1 MAALYWRSSGVA
13 NPPVPRRVSP
23 SRRTR
28 IEALPPGLL
37 ERLRRGTPDA
47 RAEFFRRYAP
57 RAREILF
64 LQGMCDDVD
73 DGVQE
78 VFVKVF
84 RATLPRE
91 ETFLAWFYQVILNTG
106 RDLGRRRASRL
117 RLLRRLTENAPSE
130 VAPAPEPPAGDRR
143 LRDALQA
150 LGPEFREA
158 VALRFFADLSL
169 DEIAR
174 CQNVPTGTVKSRLHT
189 ALGRLRLAL
198 AQPAPPPAL
207 MGDVT
212 PSPRASGARDDEGDS
227 NGHTGHM
234 PSEVPLP

>member
-1 MAALYWRSSGVA
+1 
-13 NPPVPRRVSP
+13 
-23 SRRTR
+23 
-28 IEALPPGLL
+28 
-37 ERLRRGTPDA
+37 
-47 RAEFFRRYAP
+47 
-57 RAREILF
+57 
-64 LQGMCDDVD
+64 MCDDVD

-117 RLLRRLTENAPSE
+117 RLLRRLTERAPSE
-130 VAPAPEPPAGDRR
+130 TAPAPEPPASDRR

-150 LGPEFREA
+150 LAPEFREA

-174 CQNVPTGTVKSRLHT
+174 CQDVPTGTVKSRLHT

-198 AQPAPPPAL
+198 TQPAQEATA
-207 MGDVT
+207 GDVT
-212 PSPRASGARDDEGDS
+212 PSSEPVDTAANEGDS
-227 NGHTGHM
+227 NGDTGDM
-234 PSEVPLP
+234 ASEVPLP

>member
-1 MAALYWRSSGVA
+1 M
-13 NPPVPRRVSP
+13 
-23 SRRTR
+23 
-28 IEALPPGLL
+28 
-37 ERLRRGTPDA
+37 RRGTPEA
-47 RAEFFRRYAP
+47 RAEFFRLYAP

-91 ETFLAWFYQVILNTG
+91 ETFLGWFYQVIVNTG
-106 RDLGRRRASRL
+106 RDLGRRRRSRL
-117 RLLRRLTENAPSE
+117 RLLHRLTDTAPAD
-130 VAPAPEPPAGDRR
+130 VAPAPALPTGDRH

-150 LGPEFREA
+150 LAPEFREV

-174 CQNVPTGTVKSRLHT
+174 CQSVPTGTVKSRLHT
-189 ALGRLRLAL
+189 ALARLRVAL
-198 AQPAPPPAL
+198 TA
-207 MGDVT
+207 T
-212 PSPRASGARDDEGDS
+212 PGPGGGESPNKWTSSGDS
-227 NGHTGHM
+227 GDM
-234 PSEVPLP
+234 RSEVPTK